1 MNDAQS
7 DQYDDDDDD
16 RPTDEPDPAPDGGVA
31 QRPQAH
37 VVATTATDDA
47 AYTALVDLSA
57 LLAGREETMVIGGHM
72 VSLICAA
79 FPSPGL
85 VERRTGDADAGIP
98 IELAATGELHDE
110 LLELGYSTDGSA
122 NRYIKGEQDPQP
134 TIDLLIPSH
143 TGKFGD
149 DRKGGRAFNTMP
161 GLPLAMNPRIA
172 IDVHITYRDGD
183 ERSAVVMVPGIE
195 AAVVLK
201 AIAWKDRRFETE
213 KDAVDLSNLF
223 AVLEEHGADS
233 LSGWALDESDL
244 KATRR
249 DAAASL
255 HQLADAW
262 EAKTPRARVDA
273 RALVSRIR
281 TYVTRP

>member
-1 MNDAQS
+1 MTDVPS
-7 DQYDDDDDD
+7 DRYDDARSTDHSDSAPGGDD
-16 RPTDEPDPAPDGGVA
+16 A

-47 AYTALVDLSA
+47 AYIALVDLSA
-57 LLAGREETMVIGGHM
+57 LLAGRDETMVIGGHM

-98 IELAATGELHDE
+98 IELAATGELHNE
-110 LLELGYSTDGSA
+110 LLALGYTNDGSA

-161 GLPLAMNPRIA
+161 GLPLAMNPRLA
-172 IDVHITYRDGD
+172 IDVHITYRDGS
-183 ERSAVVMVPGIE
+183 EHSAVVMVPGIE

-201 AIAWKDRRFETE
+201 AIAWRDRRLETE

-223 AVLEEHGADS
+223 AVLDAHGADA
-233 LSGWALDESDL
+233 LSGWALDRDGLE
-244 KATRR
+244 ATRR

-255 HQLADAW
+255 HQLADTW
-262 EAKTPRARVDA
+262 EAKAPKARVDA